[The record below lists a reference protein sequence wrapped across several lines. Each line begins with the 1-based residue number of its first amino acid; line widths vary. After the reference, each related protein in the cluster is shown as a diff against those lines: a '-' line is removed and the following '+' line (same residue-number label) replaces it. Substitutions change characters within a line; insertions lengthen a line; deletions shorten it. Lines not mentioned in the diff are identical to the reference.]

1 LPNVG
6 YRSAPR
12 GWSTRPSFLQHPPGE
27 LAAPVR
33 IPTDGKGTGI
43 GLIVLHLGTLLALIP
58 ATFSWSG
65 VAVAFVLCNLTG
77 GLGLSLGF
85 HRMLTHQSLRVPRWL
100 NYTIAVFGVLGMEGG
115 PITWVATHR
124 RHHAN
129 SHRDGEPHN
138 GRRGL
143 RWSHMEWLYR
153 PNEARP
159 TQAEMAH
166 LTPDLAADPFYAFLE
181 RTNLFWQIGLGL
193 ALLLCGGVSWVIWG
207 MFVRV
212 IVTIHVTGLVNSVAH
227 HFGYQTYRTG
237 DESRNNWWVAMLTWG
252 DGWHNNHHA
261 FPASARHG
269 LRWFE
274 LDTTW
279 WTICALEAVGLA
291 HDVRLPSPAALAREK
306 SAELRADRL

>member
-1 LPNVG
+1 MQLNA
-6 YRSAPR
+6 SE
-12 GWSTRPSFLQHPPGE
+12 STVP
-27 LAAPVR
+27 AR

-43 GLIVLHLGTLLALIP
+43 GLLVLHVGTLLAFIP
-58 ATFSWSG
+58 ATFTWSG
-65 VAVAFVLCNLTG
+65 VIVAIVLCNLTG
-77 GLGLSLGF
+77 GAGLSLGF

-100 NYTIAVFGVLGMEGG
+100 NYTIAALGTLGMEGG

-129 SHRDGEPHN
+129 SDAAGDPHN

-143 RWSHMEWLYR
+143 RWSHLEWLYR

-159 TQAEMAH
+159 TQAEMLR
-166 LTPDLAADPFYAFLE
+166 LTPDISADPFYRFLE
-181 RTNLFWQIGLGL
+181 RTNLYWQIGMGL

-212 IVTIHVTGLVNSVAH
+212 VFTIHVTGLVNSAAH

-237 DESRNNWWVAMLTWG
+237 DESRNNWWVALLTWG

-274 LDTTW
+274 LDPTW
-279 WTICALEAVGLA
+279 LGICLLKRLGLA
-291 HDVRLPSPAALAREK
+291 KAVHVPTPEALARGLEV
-306 SAELRADRL
+306 A

>member
-1 LPNVG
+1 ME
-6 YRSAPR
+6 
-12 GWSTRPSFLQHPPGE
+12 RPTSEP
-27 LAAPVR
+27 AAAVR

-58 ATFSWSG
+58 ATFTWSG
-65 VAVAFVLCNLTG
+65 VVVAIVLLNLTG
-77 GLGLSLGF
+77 GIGLSLGF

-100 NYTIAVFGVLGMEGG
+100 NYTIAAIGVLGMEGG

-124 RHHAN
+124 SHHAH
-129 SHRDGEPHN
+129 SDAAGDPHN

-143 RWSHMEWLYR
+143 PWSQLQWMYE
-153 PNEARP
+153 PNAARP
-159 TQAEMAH
+159 TQDEMAR
-166 LTPDLAADPFYAFLE
+166 LTPDLSSDKFYCFLE
-181 RTNLFWQIGLGL
+181 RTNLYWQIGMGL
-193 ALLLCGGVSWVIWG
+193 VLLACGGISWVIWG

-227 HFGYQTYRTG
+227 NFGYQSYRTG
-237 DESRNNWWVAMLTWG
+237 DQSRNNWWVALLTWG

-274 LDTTW
+274 FDSTW
-279 WTICALEAVGLA
+279 LVICALRAVGLA
-291 HDVRLPSPAALAREK
+291 RDVRLPSAAALARGKE
-306 SAELRADRL
+306 AAQTAT

>member
-1 LPNVG
+1 MQ
-6 YRSAPR
+6 
-12 GWSTRPSFLQHPPGE
+12 STRSEPAE
-27 LAAPVR
+27 AVR

-58 ATFSWSG
+58 STFTWSG
-65 VAVAFVLCNLTG
+65 VAVAVVLCNLTG
-77 GLGLSLGF
+77 GVGLSLGY

-100 NYTIAVFGVLGMEGG
+100 NYTIATLGVLGMEGG

-129 SHRDGEPHN
+129 SDSAGDPHN

-143 RWSHMEWLYR
+143 RWSHLEWLYQ
-153 PNEARP
+153 PNDDRP
-159 TQAEMAH
+159 TQSELLH

-181 RTNLFWQIGLGL
+181 RTNIFWQIGLGAILL
-193 ALLLCGGVSWVIWG
+193 ACGGVSWVIWG

-212 IVTIHVTGLVNSVAH
+212 IFTIHVTGLVNSVAH
-227 HFGYQTYRTG
+227 NFGYQTYRTG
-237 DESRNNWWVAMLTWG
+237 DASRNNWWVALLTWG

-274 LDTTW
+274 VDPTW
-279 WTICALEAVGLA
+279 MAICGLKALGLA
-291 HDVRLPSPAALAREK
+291 RDVRIPSATALARGLE
-306 SAELRADRL
+306 AGAIGRE

>member
-1 LPNVG
+1 MHSVLDETP
-6 YRSAPR
+6 
-12 GWSTRPSFLQHPPGE
+12 
-27 LAAPVR
+27 APVR
-33 IPTDGKGTGI
+33 IPTDGTGTGI
-43 GLIVLHLGTLLALIP
+43 GLIVLHLGSLLALIP

-77 GLGLSLGF
+77 GIGLSLGF

-100 NYTIAVFGVLGMEGG
+100 NYTIAVLGVLGMEGG

-129 SHRDGEPHN
+129 SDREGDPHN
-138 GRRGL
+138 GSRGL
-143 RWSHMEWLYR
+143 RWSHLEWLYR
-153 PNEARP
+153 PNDARP
-159 TQAEMAH
+159 TNDEMLH

-181 RTNLFWQIGLGL
+181 RTNLYWQIGLGL
-193 ALLLCGGVSWVIWG
+193 LLLICGGVSWVIWG

-212 IVTIHVTGLVNSVAH
+212 IVTIHVTGLVNSAAH
-227 HFGYQTYRTG
+227 HFGYQTYRT
-237 DESRNNWWVAMLTWG
+237 DDQSRNNAWVAMLTWG

-279 WTICALEAVGLA
+279 WTIRALEVVGLA
-291 HDVRLPSPAALAREK
+291 RDVRLPSLAARER
-306 SAELRADRL
+306 LRKIVPAPRERINRR

>member
-1 LPNVG
+1 LTTREACGNEPGKVATLRIQGSLQNT
-6 YRSAPR
+6 SFQ
-12 GWSTRPSFLQHPPGE
+12 STVPT
-27 LAAPVR
+27 R

-43 GLIVLHLGTLLALIP
+43 GLLILHLGTLLAFIP
-58 ATFSWSG
+58 ATFTWSG
-65 VAVAFVLCNLTG
+65 VAVAIVLCNLTG
-77 GLGLSLGF
+77 GIGLSLGY

-100 NYTIAVFGVLGMEGG
+100 NHTIAVLGVLGMEGG

-129 SHRDGEPHN
+129 SDSAGDPHN

-159 TQAEMAH
+159 TQDEMQR
-166 LTPDLAADPFYAFLE
+166 LTPDLMSDPFYRFLE
-181 RTNLFWQIGLGL
+181 RTNLYWQIGLGL
-193 ALLLCGGVSWVIWG
+193 ALLLLGGVSWVIWG

-212 IVTIHVTGLVNSVAH
+212 IFTIHVTGLVNSVAH
-227 HFGYQTYRTG
+227 NFGYQTYQTG
-237 DESRNNWWVAMLTWG
+237 DESRNNWWVALLTWG

-261 FPASARHG
+261 FPSSARHG

-274 LDTTW
+274 FDTTW
-279 WTICALEAVGLA
+279 LTICTLKALGLADSVRIPTPEALTRRLEAE
-291 HDVRLPSPAALAREK
+291 R
-306 SAELRADRL
+306 

>member
-1 LPNVG
+1 VLSLRRAEPPLPD
-6 YRSAPR
+6 
-12 GWSTRPSFLQHPPGE
+12 
-27 LAAPVR
+27 R
-33 IPTDGKGTGI
+33 IPTDGRGTGI
-43 GLIVLHLGTLLALIP
+43 GLLVLHLGTLLALIP
-58 ATFSWSG
+58 ATFTWSG
-65 VAVAFVLCNLTG
+65 VVVAFVLCNLTG
-77 GLGLSLGF
+77 GVGLSLGF
-85 HRMLTHQSLRVPRWL
+85 HRLLTHQSLRVPRWL
-100 NYTIAVFGVLGMEGG
+100 WCTIAVLGVLGMEGG

-129 SHRDGEPHN
+129 SDRAGDPHN

-153 PNEARP
+153 PNDDRP
-159 TQAEMAH
+159 TPDEMAR
-166 LTPDLAADPFYAFLE
+166 LTPDLSSDPFARFLE
-181 RTNLFWQIGLGL
+181 RTNLYWQIGLGL
-193 ALLLCGGVSWVIWG
+193 ALLACGGVSWVIWG

-212 IVTIHVTGLVNSVAH
+212 IVTIHVTGLVNSAAH

-237 DESRNNWWVAMLTWG
+237 DNSRNNPWIALLTWG

-279 WTICALEAVGLA
+279 LTICVLAALGLA
-291 HDVRLPSPAALAREK
+291 RDVRLPSPAAL
-306 SAELRADRL
+306 DRDRVGRR

>member
-1 LPNVG
+1 VP
-6 YRSAPR
+6 A
-12 GWSTRPSFLQHPPGE
+12 
-27 LAAPVR
+27 R

-43 GLIVLHLGTLLALIP
+43 GLLVLHLGSLLAFVP

-100 NYTIAVFGVLGMEGG
+100 YCTIAALGVLGMEGG

-124 RHHAN
+124 RHHAD
-129 SHRDGEPHN
+129 SDRPGDPHN

-143 RWSHMEWLYR
+143 RWSHLEWLYR
-153 PNEARP
+153 PNDDRP
-159 TQAEMAH
+159 TPDEMAR
-166 LTPDLAADPFYAFLE
+166 LTPDLSSDPFMCFLE
-181 RTNLFWQIGLGL
+181 RTNLQWQIGLGL

-212 IVTIHVTGLVNSVAH
+212 IVTIHVTALVNSAAH
-227 HFGYQTYRTG
+227 HFGYQTYRTN
-237 DESRNNWWVAMLTWG
+237 DESRNNPWLAFLTWG

-274 LDTTW
+274 FDTTW
-279 WTICALEAVGLA
+279 LTICALRRLGLA
-291 HDVRLPSPAALAREK
+291 HDVRLPSPAALVRT
-306 SAELRADRL
+306 LRR